1 MSEPGRDP
9 AASAPPAGP
18 TEGAT
23 GTVTAHLGLGG
34 NIGPVRETI
43 AAAIRKLDAGG
54 ARVVARSSDYETPP
68 WGKLDQPPYVN
79 AAVAVETALPPR
91 DLLALVLAVEQDFGR
106 RRLEKWGP
114 RTLDIDILTYGD
126 HRIDEPG
133 LVVPHP
139 YLLERAFVVVPLAEI
154 APDLIVQDRRVG
166 AVAATIAREGIRR
179 LD

>member
-1 MSEPGRDP
+1 MVEPGRDP
-9 AASAPPAGP
+9 ASHGAAP
-18 TEGAT
+18 AT
-23 GTVTAHLGLGG
+23 VRAHLGLGG

-43 AAAIRKLDAGG
+43 AAALARLEAGG

-68 WGKLDQPPYVN
+68 WGKLDQPAYVN
-79 AAVAVETALPPR
+79 AAVAVETALGAQ
-91 DLLALVLAVEQDFGR
+91 DLLALVLAIEQEFGR

-126 HRIDEPG
+126 RRIDEPG

-139 YLLERAFVVVPLAEI
+139 YMLERAFVVVPLAEI
-154 APDLIVQDRRVG
+154 APDLIVRGRRVG
-166 AVAATIAREGIRR
+166 EVAATIAREGIRR